1 MAAWNMMGLFHRNFC
16 HGLTRMHTDEKKL
29 IHEELTYKLIGLS
42 MQVHTTLGY
51 GFLEKVYENAL
62 MVLLRNNGIQAE
74 QQTPIPVLFEGEKV
88 GDYYADILVENKVVL
103 ELKAADSIAGH
114 HRAQLLN
121 YLKATGFR
129 VGIILNFGGRK
140 LEHERLVL

>member
-1 MAAWNMMGLFHRNFC
+1 
-16 HGLTRMHTDEKKL
+16 
-29 IHEELTYKLIGLS
+29 

-74 QQTPIPVLFEGEKV
+74 QQAPIPVLFEGEKV
-88 GDYYADILVENKVVL
+88 GDYYADILVENKVVM
-103 ELKAADSIAGH
+103 ELKATDSIAGQ

>member
-1 MAAWNMMGLFHRNFC
+1 MY
-16 HGLTRMHTDEKKL
+16 TDDRKL
-29 IHEELTYKLIGLS
+29 VHEELTYKLIGLS

-74 QQTPIPVLFEGEKV
+74 QQAPIPVLFEGEKV
-88 GDYYADILVENKVVL
+88 GDYYADILVEHKVVL

>member
-1 MAAWNMMGLFHRNFC
+1 MV
-16 HGLTRMHTDEKKL
+16 
-29 IHEELTYKLIGLS
+29 HEELTYKLIGLS

-62 MVLLRNNGIQAE
+62 MVLLRNNSVQAE
-74 QQTPIPVLFEGEKV
+74 QQAPIPVLFEGEKV
-88 GDYYADILVENKVVL
+88 GDYYADILVENKIVL
-103 ELKAADSIAGH
+103 ELKAADSIAGY

-121 YLKATGFR
+121 YLKATGFK
-129 VGIILNFGGRK
+129 VGIILNFDGRK

>member
-1 MAAWNMMGLFHRNFC
+1 MY
-16 HGLTRMHTDEKKL
+16 TDERKL
-29 IHEELTYKLIGLS
+29 VHEELTYRLIGFA
-42 MQVHTTLGY
+42 MQVHTTLGH

-74 QQTPIPVLFEGEKV
+74 QQAPTPVLFEGEKV

-103 ELKAADSIAGH
+103 ELKAADSIAGP

-129 VGIILNFGGRK
+129 VGIIFNFGGRK